1 MLAICLWGGSM
12 ALLGTSSAI
21 WVAVGALAVGGW
33 ADMVSATFRSTI
45 LQTAIEDRMRGR
57 MQGVFTVVVAGGP
70 RIADLVHGLVADWT
84 STRIA
89 VTGGGLL
96 VVVGTLS
103 AVAMGRSLWRYDSR
117 VDRAQEKLS

>member
-1 MLAICLWGGSM
+1 
-12 ALLGTSSAI
+12 
-21 WVAVGALAVGGW
+21 
-33 ADMVSATFRSTI
+33 
-45 LQTAIEDRMRGR
+45 
-57 MQGVFTVVVAGGP
+57 
-70 RIADLVHGLVADWT
+70 
-84 STRIA
+84 